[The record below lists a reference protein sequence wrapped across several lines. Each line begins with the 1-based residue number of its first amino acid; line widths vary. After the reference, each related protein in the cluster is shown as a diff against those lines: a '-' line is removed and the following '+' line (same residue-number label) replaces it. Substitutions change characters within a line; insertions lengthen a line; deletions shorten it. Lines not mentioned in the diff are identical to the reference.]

1 MIPVG
6 AQPMNPDPE
15 SSLDLITRVKAGD
28 QSALEALMSRYRPR
42 LVRWAS
48 GRLPAYA
55 RGLTETQDLVQD
67 TLVQAFRKI
76 GTIEVRGEGALQAY
90 LRQVLLNAIRMEIRR
105 VGRRPV
111 GTELESGIE
120 STAASPL
127 EQAIGGQ
134 TLDRY
139 DRALEA
145 LRPEERELIV
155 AHVEFEF
162 SHQELAAAFD
172 KPSAN
177 AARMALQR
185 ALLRLADEMKHLQSA

>member
-1 MIPVG
+1 M
-6 AQPMNPDPE
+6 DSHSE
-15 SSLDLITRVKAGD
+15 SSLELIERARSGD
-28 QSALEALMSRYRPR
+28 ASALEALIARYRPR

-48 GRLPAYA
+48 GRLPPYA
-55 RGLTETQDLVQD
+55 RDLTETQDLVQE
-67 TLVQAFRKI
+67 TLMRAFKRI
-76 GTIEVRGEGALQAY
+76 GTIEIRGEGALQAY

-111 GTELESGIE
+111 GSELPSGLETEEP
-120 STAASPL
+120 SPL
-127 EQAIGGQ
+127 EKAIGTQ

-139 DRALEA
+139 DRALEV
-145 LRPEERELIV
+145 LRPEDRELVV

-162 SHQELAAAFD
+162 SHQELATVFG

-185 ALLRLADEMKHLQSA
+185 ALLRLADAMKGRDQP